1 MAKHNKKRNVGLLH
15 EQLVRHISEN
25 IVRGNKKRAE
35 QAILILQHH
44 FREDAELYRE
54 YRLFNALVHTKVPD
68 RTLARQIITESKTAS
83 KNHDANKLRVEKS
96 GLIKEI
102 NHKLDEENFYARKIE
117 KYKIFATVQALLN
130 EWRGAQKLSPHEI
143 VSYERV
149 LEDWLVRE
157 VEEPTLKCRS
167 NANPLTLKIMTEK
180 FNKRYKVFL
189 NEEQQS
195 MIENCLRGDEAELN
209 RQIES
214 IKHRALRALTS
225 FYQSCD
231 NSILLEKRDQLEK
244 KVMSMESSSTGE
256 CISRA
261 MVISALIKELE
272 GDDE

>member
-102 NHKLDEENFYARKIE
+102 NHKLDEEIFYARKIE
-117 KYKIFATVQALLN
+117 KYKI
-130 EWRGAQKLSPHEI
+130 
-143 VSYERV
+143 
-149 LEDWLVRE
+149 
-157 VEEPTLKCRS
+157 
-167 NANPLTLKIMTEK
+167 
-180 FNKRYKVFL
+180 
-189 NEEQQS
+189 
-195 MIENCLRGDEAELN
+195 
-209 RQIES
+209 
-214 IKHRALRALTS
+214 
-225 FYQSCD
+225 
-231 NSILLEKRDQLEK
+231 
-244 KVMSMESSSTGE
+244 
-256 CISRA
+256 
-261 MVISALIKELE
+261 
-272 GDDE
+272 

>member
-1 MAKHNKKRNVGLLH
+1 MKRFFTP
-15 EQLVRHISEN
+15 E
-25 IVRGNKKRAE
+25 
-35 QAILILQHH
+35 
-44 FREDAELYRE
+44 
-54 YRLFNALVHTKVPD
+54 RLRNT
-68 RTLARQIITESKTAS
+68 R
-83 KNHDANKLRVEKS
+83 
-96 GLIKEI
+96 
-102 NHKLDEENFYARKIE
+102 
-117 KYKIFATVQALLN
+117 
-130 EWRGAQKLSPHEI
+130 
-143 VSYERV
+143 YERV